1 MVDQGEKFSFFRD
14 IHIKIDTRVDISI
27 SLRPMTTKFGKR
39 LDIEEL
45 TNLRLERH
53 VLVTSSPQN

>member
-1 MVDQGEKFSFFRD
+1 MVDQAEQFSFFWD

-45 TNLRLERH
+45 TNLRLDKH